1 MLLELSDINQYML
14 IHRMSFL
21 DLSHPFNVLCGCVN
35 LSAVLMLLQHH
46 VIEIFDLVGGHLRCH
61 MLYVRPFVFLLIRR
75 WVIKVLARALDC
87 FFIVLHEPPGLH
99 AFEF

>member
-61 MLYVRPFVFLLIRR
+61 LLNVRSFVFLIIRR
-75 WVIKVLARALDC
+75 CIRDFMARALDC
-87 FFIVLHEPPGLH
+87 FFIVLHEPLGFH